1 MRIEYTTFSV
11 FVNTPDMVYYN
22 TVGDD
27 MKEWYEVLRGL
38 REDRDLKQAD
48 VARLL
53 GTTQQVYSRYENG
66 INEIPLRHIVTLC
79 RFYRVSA
86 DYILGL
92 SEQNKA

>member
-1 MRIEYTTFSV
+1 M
-11 FVNTPDMVYYN
+11 YYN

-92 SEQNKA
+92 LEQNKG

>member
-1 MRIEYTTFSV
+1 
-11 FVNTPDMVYYN
+11 
-22 TVGDD
+22 
-27 MKEWYEVLRGL
+27 MKEWYEILRGL

-92 SEQNKA
+92 WEQNKG